1 MGFLWFNAHPAEV
14 FMGDTGSLMLGGA
27 IGSTAL
33 FIKQE
38 ALFLIVGGIFFA
50 ELMSTLIQEQFGLK
64 KGKRLFYRA
73 PLHHTFQH
81 HGMSETKIVVRVWI
95 ISAICAVIAFATL
108 KIR

>member
-64 KGKRLFYRA
+64 TGKRLFYRA
-73 PLHHTFQH
+73 PLHHAFQH